1 MAELATIAMIVS
13 TAATAAGTI
22 VGAQGA
28 LAQGKAAQAA
38 AEYKAEQLDIRA
50 KEEQAAAQRD
60 AQELRRR
67 KDLALSELQAKS
79 AASGFSATDPTSLA
93 LADEI
98 ARYGTM
104 QEQMAMYG
112 GASRRKGLESEAF
125 ASRFEGRMA
134 RQASKYD
141 AASTILGGVSTIAG
155 RFAPAPGMPAQSSYR
170 YGVSA
175 PLTGWEAT
183 VTRSRYG

>member
-1 MAELATIAMIVS
+1 MAELATIATIIS

-22 VGAQGA
+22 VAAQGA
-28 LAQGKAAQAA
+28 RAKGKAAQAA
-38 AEYKAEQLDIRA
+38 AEFEAQQLDIKA
-50 KEEQAAAQRD
+50 KEEQAAAQRE
-60 AQELRRR
+60 AQEARRR
-67 KDLALSELQAKS
+67 KEAALSELQAKS

-112 GASRRKGLESEAF
+112 GASRRAGLESQAF
-125 ASRFEGRMA
+125 ASRFEGRAA
-134 RQASKYD
+134 RQAARYD

-155 RFAPAPGMPAQSSYR
+155 KFSGTPGGAPQSSYR
-170 YGVSA
+170 YGGSA
-175 PLTGWEAT
+175 PLTGWQAT
-183 VTRSRYG
+183 VRYG

>member
-1 MAELATIAMIVS
+1 MAALATIATIVS
-13 TAATAAGTI
+13 TAATAMGTI
-22 VGAQGA
+22 VAAQGA
-28 LAQGKAAQAA
+28 RAQGKAAQAA
-38 AEYKAEQLDIRA
+38 AEFQAQQLDIKA
-50 KEEQAAAQRD
+50 KEEQAASQRE

-112 GASRRKGLESEAF
+112 GASRRAGLESQAF
-125 ASRFEGRMA
+125 ASRFEGRAA
-134 RQASKYD
+134 RRAARYD
-141 AASTILGGVSTIAG
+141 AASTILGGVSSIAN
-155 RFAPAPGMPAQSSYR
+155 RFAGTGRTPTASSYR
-170 YGVSA
+170 YG
-175 PLTGWEAT
+175 
-183 VTRSRYG
+183 